1 MPVVEIQMSA
11 DELTSRTT
19 EMRAWLAWHRAP
31 GKEIVYSKASSRAV
45 VRVNLATD
53 ADAETFA
60 KRFGGRVIEQ

>member
-1 MPVVEIQMSA
+1 MSA
-11 DELTSRTT
+11 EDLTNRTT

-31 GKEIVYSKASSRAV
+31 GKEIAYIAYSKASSRAV
-45 VRVNLATD
+45 VRVNLATN

>member
-1 MPVVEIQMSA
+1 MPVVEIQMSS
-11 DELTSRTT
+11 DDLTNRTT

-31 GKEIVYSKASSRAV
+31 GEEIDYSKASSRAV
-45 VRVNLATD
+45 VRVNLATN